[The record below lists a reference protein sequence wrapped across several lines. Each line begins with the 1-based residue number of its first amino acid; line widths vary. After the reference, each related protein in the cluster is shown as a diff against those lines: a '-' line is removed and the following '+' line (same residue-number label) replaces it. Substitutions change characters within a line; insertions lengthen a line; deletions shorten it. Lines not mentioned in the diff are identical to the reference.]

1 MGPPAA
7 HNAGGKT
14 MRHTP
19 TAAICFSLFLAAPLA
34 SAQKPDCSIRP
45 PRGTGQSELRSLAK
59 ISSKDAEARAV
70 LSVAPN
76 KVNAIMS
83 SEVEVVNGCLAYPF
97 DLRFANKGGVQEVM
111 VDAGDGKILSSEYEP
126 PAAGAASGTTGGPAP
141 ETTAPAVPATLE
153 GTPPAAL
160 PPGVVPVAD
169 PVAAAE
175 EASIRKVI
183 DAEEDAW
190 NRGDAKAFAARFQED
205 SAFTDVFG
213 AVSHTRAE
221 LEKRQV
227 EFFTSLFKGSRLALK
242 VRKVRFLRPDVAIV
256 EIDTEVSGFHKLPPV
271 VYVDAEKVLRTRLQ
285 QVMAKTGTN
294 WMVAAFHNVDVKTPP
309 ETLVNPEDPARVRR
323 RR

>member
-1 MGPPAA
+1 MAMRPLRVALRAA
-7 HNAGGKT
+7 
-14 MRHTP
+14 
-19 TAAICFSLFLAAPLA
+19 
-34 SAQKPDCSIRP
+34 
-45 PRGTGQSELRSLAK
+45 
-59 ISSKDAEARAV
+59 
-70 LSVAPN
+70 
-76 KVNAIMS
+76 
-83 SEVEVVNGCLAYPF
+83 
-97 DLRFANKGGVQEVM
+97 
-111 VDAGDGKILSSEYEP
+111 
-126 PAAGAASGTTGGPAP
+126 
-141 ETTAPAVPATLE
+141 ET
-153 GTPPAAL
+153 
-160 PPGVVPVAD
+160 
-169 PVAAAE
+169 AAE
-175 EASIRKVI
+175 EARIRKVV

-205 SAFTDVFG
+205 GAFTDVFG

-256 EIDTEVSGFHKLPPV
+256 EIDTEVSGFRKLPPV

-294 WMVAAFHNVDVKTPP
+294 WMVAAFHNVDVKKPP

>member
-1 MGPPAA
+1 M
-7 HNAGGKT
+7 
-14 MRHTP
+14 
-19 TAAICFSLFLAAPLA
+19 
-34 SAQKPDCSIRP
+34 
-45 PRGTGQSELRSLAK
+45 RSLRVALRA
-59 ISSKDAEARAV
+59 AE
-70 LSVAPN
+70 
-76 KVNAIMS
+76 
-83 SEVEVVNGCLAYPF
+83 
-97 DLRFANKGGVQEVM
+97 
-111 VDAGDGKILSSEYEP
+111 
-126 PAAGAASGTTGGPAP
+126 T
-141 ETTAPAVPATLE
+141 
-153 GTPPAAL
+153 
-160 PPGVVPVAD
+160 
-169 PVAAAE
+169 AAE
-175 EASIRKVI
+175 EARIRKVV

-205 SAFTDVFG
+205 GAFTDVFG

-256 EIDTEVSGFHKLPPV
+256 EIDTEVSGFRKLPPV

-294 WMVAAFHNVDVKTPP
+294 WMVAAFHNVDVKKPP

>member
-7 HNAGGKT
+7 HNAEGKT

-34 SAQKPDCSIRP
+34 TAQKPECSIRP
-45 PRGTGQSELRSLAK
+45 ARGTGQADLRSLVK
-59 ISSKDAEARAV
+59 IDSKDAEARAIA
-70 LSVAPN
+70 SVAPN
-76 KVNAIMS
+76 KVNAVMS

-126 PAAGAASGTTGGPAP
+126 PAGGVASGTTAGPAP
-141 ETTAPAVPATLE
+141 EPTAPAVPATPE
-153 GTPPAAL
+153 GTPPVAL
-160 PPGVVPVAD
+160 PPGVVPVTD

-205 SAFTDVFG
+205 GAFTDVFG

-227 EFFTSLFKGSRLALK
+227 EFFMSLFKGSRLALK
-242 VRKVRFLRPDVAIV
+242 VRRVRFLRPDVAIV
-256 EIDTEVSGFHKLPPV
+256 EIDTEVSGFRKLPPV

-285 QVMAKTGTN
+285 QVMAKTGTD

>member
-1 MGPPAA
+1 MSR
-7 HNAGGKT
+7 
-14 MRHTP
+14 MP
-19 TAAICFSLFLAAPLA
+19 TAAICFALFLAAPLA

-45 PRGTGQSELRSLAK
+45 ARGTGQDDLRRLAK

-70 LSVAPN
+70 LSAAPD
-76 KVNAIMS
+76 KVNAVMS

-126 PAAGAASGTTGGPAP
+126 PAAGAASGGTASGPAP
-141 ETTAPAVPATLE
+141 EVPPPAAPAIPE
-153 GTPPAAL
+153 GTQSAAL
-160 PPGVVPVAD
+160 PPGVVPVTDA
-169 PVAAAE
+169 VAAAQ
-175 EASIRKVI
+175 EALIRKVI

-190 NRGDAKAFAARFQED
+190 NRGDAKAFAARFQEED
-205 SAFTDVFG
+205 SFTDVFG
-213 AVSHTRAE
+213 SVSHTRAE

-227 EFFTSLFKGSRLALK
+227 EFFTSLFKGSRLAMK

-285 QVMAKTGTN
+285 QVMAKTGN
-294 WMVAAFHNVDVKTPP
+294 DWMVASFHNVDVKTPP
-309 ETLVNPEDPARVRR
+309 ETLVNPEDPTTRR
-323 RR
+323 SRGRR

>member
-1 MGPPAA
+1 
-7 HNAGGKT
+7 

-19 TAAICFSLFLAAPLA
+19 TATIFFSLLLAAPLA

-160 PPGVVPVAD
+160 PPGVVSVAD

-205 SAFTDVFG
+205 GAFTDVFG

-256 EIDTEVSGFHKLPPV
+256 EIDTEVSGFRKLPPV

>member
-1 MGPPAA
+1 
-7 HNAGGKT
+7 
-14 MRHTP
+14 MRTTP
-19 TAAICFSLFLAAPLA
+19 TPAICLVLFLAAPLA
-34 SAQKPDCSIRP
+34 TAQKPECSIRP
-45 PRGTGQSELRSLAK
+45 ARGTGHAELRSLVK
-59 ISSKDAEARAV
+59 ISPKDAETRAV
-70 LSVAPN
+70 ASVAPD

-126 PAAGAASGTTGGPAP
+126 PAGGAPGGPAP
-141 ETTAPAVPATLE
+141 EIP
-153 GTPPAAL
+153 PPAAPTTSQGTQPTAL
-160 PPGVVPVAD
+160 PPGVVPVTDA
-169 PVAAAE
+169 VAVAE

-190 NRGDAKAFAARFQED
+190 NRGDAKAFAARFQEEG
-205 SAFTDVFG
+205 SYTDVFG
-213 AVSHTRAE
+213 AVSHNRAE

-242 VRKVRFLRPDVAIV
+242 VRKVRFLRPDVAVV
-256 EIDTEVSGFHKLPPV
+256 EIDTEVSGFRKLPPV

-285 QVMAKTGTN
+285 QVMAKTGTD
-294 WMVAAFHNVDVKTPP
+294 WMIAAFHNVDVKTPP
-309 ETLVNPEDPARVRR
+309 ETLVDPEGPARVRR

>member
-1 MGPPAA
+1 
-7 HNAGGKT
+7 

-19 TAAICFSLFLAAPLA
+19 TAAICFSLFFAALLAT
-34 SAQKPDCSIRP
+34 AQKPECSIRP
-45 PRGTGQSELRSLAK
+45 PRGTGQADLRSLAK

-70 LSVAPN
+70 LSVAPD

-111 VDAGDGKILSSEYEP
+111 VDAGDGKILTSEYEP
-126 PAAGAASGTTGGPAP
+126 PASGAAGGAAP
-141 ETTAPAVPATLE
+141 EPTSPTVPAAPE

-205 SAFTDVFG
+205 GAFTDVFG
-213 AVSHTRAE
+213 AVSRTRAE

-256 EIDTEVSGFHKLPPV
+256 EIDTEVSGFRKLPPV

-294 WMVAAFHNVDVKTPP
+294 WMIAAFHNVDVKTPP